1 MGELLGTWRRSCM
14 CAEVGQEQVGETVT
28 VMGWVHRRRDL
39 GQLMFLWLRDRTGM
53 VQVVF
58 DAGKDAELA
67 QRASVIRGEYV
78 LAVRGVVTAR
88 TPENINPALKTGTI
102 EIEARELKILNEADT
117 PPFHLDEDSVSEN
130 FRLKYR
136 YYDLRRPTIQRILMM
151 KHAVTRSVREYLDQ
165 AGFIDL
171 ETPILTKSTPEGA
184 RDYLVPSRIF
194 PGEFF
199 ALPQSPQIFKQL
211 LMVAGFD
218 KYYQI
223 AKCFRDEDLRA
234 DRQPE
239 FQQIDIEMSFVGEEE
254 VYAVAEGMYKKLFKD
269 VLDVDL
275 PTPWPRLPFREAMA
289 RYGSDKPDTRFGM
302 EIVQVS
308 DLVRDCGFSVFAG
321 AVAQGGS
328 VAAINAK
335 GAAKK
340 FTRKELDGL
349 AEVVKTY
356 KAKGLAYMLFD
367 GENIRSTI
375 TKFLKPQEIE
385 AIKARCGVEDGD
397 ALFFVADRTSVTQRA
412 LGQLRLELGKRLGLI
427 DQSAW
432 NFLWI
437 TEFPLLE
444 YNEEE
449 GRYTAQHHPFCS
461 PLDED
466 IELLET
472 APEKV
477 RCKSYDIVLNGV
489 ELASGS
495 IRIHAED
502 VQEKVFKALGFTHEQ
517 AWERFGFMLGAFKY
531 GAPPHGGIAPGL
543 DRTVM
548 MMAGTDSIRDVIPF
562 PKIQSSAC
570 PMTDAPGPVDPK
582 QLQELGIG
590 ILPKEE
596 A

>member
-1 MGELLGTWRRSCM
+1 MAQLLGNWRRSCM
-14 CAEVGQEQVGETVT
+14 CAEVKPEQVGETVT

-58 DAGKDAELA
+58 DAGKDAALA
-67 QRASVIRGEYV
+67 EKASVIRGEYV
-78 LAVRGVVTAR
+78 LAVKGIVNAR

-102 EIEARELKILNEADT
+102 EIEAKELRILNESDT
-117 PPFHLDEDSVSEN
+117 PPFHLDEDSVSEG

-136 YYDLRRPTIQRILMM
+136 YYDLRRPALQRVLMM
-151 KHAVTRSVREYLDQ
+151 KHAVTRSIREYLDN

-171 ETPILTKSTPEGA
+171 ETPILTQSTPEGA
-184 RDYLVPSRIF
+184 RDYLVPSRVF
-194 PGEFF
+194 PGSFF

-218 KYYQI
+218 RYYQI

-254 VYAVAEGMYKKLFKD
+254 VYAIAEGMYKKLFKD

-275 PTPWPRLPFREAMA
+275 PTPWPRLPFRDAMA
-289 RYGSDKPDTRFGM
+289 LYGSDKPDTRFDM
-302 EIVQVS
+302 QIIQVS
-308 DLVRDCGFSVFAG
+308 DLVKDCGFSVFTEAI
-321 AVAQGGS
+321 AQGGS

-335 GAAKK
+335 GAAKS

-349 AEVVKTY
+349 TEVVKTY

-367 GENIRSTI
+367 GQNIRSTI
-375 TKFLKPQEIE
+375 TKFMSPDEIHV
-385 AIKARCGVEDGD
+385 IKARCGVEDGD
-397 ALFFVADRTSVTQRA
+397 ALFFVADKTSVTQRA
-412 LGQLRLELGKRLGLI
+412 LGQLRLELGKRLNLI
-427 DQSAW
+427 DKSKW

-466 IELLET
+466 IDLLET

-495 IRIHAED
+495 IRIHSGE
-502 VQEKVFKALGFTHEQ
+502 VQEKIFKALGFTHEQ
-517 AWERFGFMLGAFKY
+517 AWERFGFMLGAFKF

-548 MMAGTDSIRDVIPF
+548 MMAGTDSIRDVVAF

-570 PMTDAPGPVDPK
+570 PMTGAPGQVDPK
-582 QLQELGIG
+582 QLLELGIG
-590 ILPKEE
+590 VLPQNE